1 MTTIYNPDHTRRLV
15 IELDDDPMNPR
26 TEQDN
31 VASMWCEHRRFLL
44 GDEDAKSELADDIE
58 DPAQEKGIHFEDKY
72 MECPETGEP
81 HHDADK
87 CDKCDEDG
95 EIENPDYNELDSP
108 AEILRVLERVDPD
121 EEYIF
126 RLPLFL
132 YEHGGIT
139 MSTGAFGCPWDSGQ
153 VGMIF
158 VTREQVIDEG
168 WVGAKRDMPVEEI
181 RDLAHQGMRSEA
193 DTYDQY
199 LTGQIYQ
206 FKLEVLDTER
216 MKEGEDPED
225 FDDEP
230 FMWDVEESLGS
241 MWSDDLEEIA
251 QHLPE
256 EDQAWVTK

>member
-108 AEILRVLERVDPD
+108 AEILRALERVDPD